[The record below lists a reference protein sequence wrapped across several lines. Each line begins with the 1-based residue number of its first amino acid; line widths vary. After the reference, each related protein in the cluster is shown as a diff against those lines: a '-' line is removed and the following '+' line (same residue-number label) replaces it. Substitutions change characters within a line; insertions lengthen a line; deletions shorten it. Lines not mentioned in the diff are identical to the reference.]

1 VPEVRRLLWA
11 MLRPPLPTLV
21 LLWAWSRW
29 RRHHQA
35 IARYHHYKRRG
46 VVLALA
52 A

>member
-1 VPEVRRLLWA
+1 MPEVRRLLWA

-35 IARYHHYKRRG
+35 IARHHYKRRG
-46 VVLALA
+46 AVLALIA
-52 A
+52 

>member
-1 VPEVRRLLWA
+1 